1 MNNLN
6 RIDLKAPI
14 QKVILTKDG
23 SKLKAPFSMTI
34 SGPSQ
39 CGKSEFV
46 FNIIKFRGDVVTA
59 DFKRII
65 YCQSNTYSV
74 KNIEFFDR
82 LRREFEPLEIL
93 QGLPDINELQLT
105 YNDEPALLIVDDL
118 MNDVL
123 NSKKMVEI
131 ATIHAHNFNLSV
143 IFILQNFYASGRF
156 STTLQRNSQYKV
168 LFYNGADLQELRHLS
183 SQMSSSPK
191 FLPLCFDYLMDHFP
205 ESKSFYLLIDAHNR
219 SIVKKFWCR
228 SHIFPEVLHGEIA
241 PIIFFPN
248 KKKTL

>member
-1 MNNLN
+1 MNNLIK
-6 RIDLKAPI
+6 IDLKAPV
-14 QKVILTKDG
+14 QKLKLNKDG
-23 SKLKAPFSMTI
+23 TKLKAPFSMTI

-39 CGKSEFV
+39 CGKSEFI
-46 FNIIKFRGDVVTA
+46 FNLIKFREDVVTA
-59 DFKRII
+59 EFKRII
-65 YCQSNTYSV
+65 YCQSNCYSV
-74 KNIEFFDR
+74 KNLEFFER
-82 LRREFEPLEIL
+82 LKQEFEPLEIL

-105 YNDEPALLIVDDL
+105 FNNEPALLIVDDL

-143 IFILQNFYASGRF
+143 VFVLQNFYAGGKF

-168 LFYNGADLQELRHLS
+168 LFYNSADLVELRHLS
-183 SQMSSSPK
+183 SQMSNSPK

-219 SIVKKFWCR
+219 SAIKKFWCR
-228 SHIFPEVLHGEIA
+228 SHIFPEVHKGEIT
-241 PIIFFPN
+241 PIVFFPN
-248 KKKTL
+248 KKKSL